1 MRTTERM
8 VARQLGKHG
17 GTRRLKRAAAENSA
31 AISDLENRL
40 QQHLAT
46 HVTIQHGEKRGRI
59 EIEYYGADD
68 LERVVTRLGLPPD
81 A

>member
-1 MRTTERM
+1 M

-46 HVTIQHGEKRGRI
+46 HVSIQHGEKRGRI
-59 EIEYYGADD
+59 EIEYYGGDD

-81 A
+81 G